1 MAKKNEKFTH
11 KINSEI
17 RSHQIR
23 ISGEPKTSIAEAF
36 EKINPTSNVVVTLKE
51 ALVMAEDMGVDL
63 VEISTTKDGIS
74 ICKLI
79 DYNKFIYEL
88 KKKNKDQEKRQKE
101 NAQEIK
107 EIKFGPNIDEHDY
120 NFKLKHAESF
130 LERGDIVKA
139 TVFFKGRE
147 IQFKEK
153 GEIILLRLA
162 TDLEEIGTPDNAK
175 PRLEGKRMIMMIK
188 PKKKK

>member
-1 MAKKNEKFTH
+1 MAKKNEKHNH
-11 KINSEI
+11 KINGEI
-17 RSHQIR
+17 RSQQVR

-36 EKINPTSNVVVTLKE
+36 DKLNPTSTLFSIKE

-63 VEISTTKDGIS
+63 VEISTTKEGIS

-79 DYNKFIYEL
+79 DYNKFLYEL
-88 KKKNKDQEKRQKE
+88 KKKVKDQDKKQKE

-107 EIKFGPNIDEHDY
+107 ELKFGPNIDEHDY
-120 NFKLKHAESF
+120 NFKLKHAEAF
-130 LERGDIVKA
+130 LKRGDIVKA

-153 GEIILLRLA
+153 GEIILLKLA
-162 TDLEEIGTPDNAK
+162 TELEDIGSPDNAK

-188 PKKKK
+188 PKKKN